1 MGFAVA
7 CREYGCVAVSTC
19 TDCRTG
25 EGPFGRVWGSSVCG
39 CNLEVK
45 YHAPNIQSP
54 LTGEIQDWNKVN
66 LSGDCFS
73 PGFFQKCIET
83 E

>member
-1 MGFAVA
+1 M
-7 CREYGCVAVSTC
+7 
-19 TDCRTG
+19 
-25 EGPFGRVWGSSVCG
+25 
-39 CNLEVK
+39 
-45 YHAPNIQSP
+45 HPNIQSP

-73 PGFFQKCIET
+73 PGFVQKCIET

>member
-1 MGFAVA
+1 MDVLLSQLAQAAPQERALLEECGDLLSVA
-7 CREYGCVAVSTC
+7 AT
-19 TDCRTG
+19 
-25 EGPFGRVWGSSVCG
+25 
-39 CNLEVK
+39 LEVK

-66 LSGDCFS
+66 LSSDCFS

>member
-1 MGFAVA
+1 MDVLLSQLTQTAA
-7 CREYGCVAVSTC
+7 QE
-19 TDCRTG
+19 
-25 EGPFGRVWGSSVCG
+25 RVLLEESGDLLSVTAT
-39 CNLEVK
+39 LEVK

-73 PGFFQKCIET
+73 PGFVQKCIET

>member
-1 MGFAVA
+1 MCCCLNLQTAAQERALLEECGDLLSVA
-7 CREYGCVAVSTC
+7 ATS
-19 TDCRTG
+19 
-25 EGPFGRVWGSSVCG
+25 
-39 CNLEVK
+39 EVK
-45 YHAPNIQSP
+45 YHSPNIQSP